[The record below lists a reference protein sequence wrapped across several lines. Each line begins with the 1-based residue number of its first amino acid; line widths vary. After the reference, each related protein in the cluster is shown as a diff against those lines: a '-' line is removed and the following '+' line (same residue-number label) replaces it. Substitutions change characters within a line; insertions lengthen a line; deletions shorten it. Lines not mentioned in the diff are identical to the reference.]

1 MLLSKKG
8 EENRT
13 NKTIVRDLIDR
24 FALCN
29 KMNNAQE
36 DSQAATKHSSQ
47 RRVEKSHTETLFC
60 CFQRFT
66 HSNKM
71 AVPKK
76 ENRELHTAIL

>member
-36 DSQAATKHSSQ
+36 DSQAATK
-47 RRVEKSHTETLFC
+47 T
-60 CFQRFT
+60 
-66 HSNKM
+66 
-71 AVPKK
+71 
-76 ENRELHTAIL
+76 